1 MRSSMLGAL
10 WSLKLESGVRKE
22 GRADVEAP
30 DYCYNWE
37 NLEASGG
44 K

>member
-1 MRSSMLGAL
+1 MRSSMLGPL
-10 WSLKLESGVRKE
+10 WSPKLEAGVRRE

-30 DYCYNWE
+30 GFCYNRE
-37 NLEASGG
+37 NLRG